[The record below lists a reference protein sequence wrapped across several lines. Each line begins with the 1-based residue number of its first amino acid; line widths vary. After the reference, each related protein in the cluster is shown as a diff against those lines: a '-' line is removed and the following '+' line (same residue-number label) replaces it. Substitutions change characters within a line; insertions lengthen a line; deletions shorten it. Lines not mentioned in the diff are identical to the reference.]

1 MDILKEREKLIAK
14 CEAQR
19 GDLARLTRQLDGV
32 FKVADRGISGVRYL
46 RKHPVACGAVVA
58 LFAVVQRRG
67 LWKWAQ
73 RGLVAWRAYRAFG
86 KSGFKSVF

>member
-1 MDILKEREKLIAK
+1 MNILQKRERLLAL
-14 CEAQR
+14 CAAQR
-19 GDLARLTRQLDGV
+19 EDLARVTLQLDGV

-46 RKHPVACGAVVA
+46 RQHPVACGVVVA

-67 LWKWAQ
+67 LWKWTQ
-73 RGLVAWRAYRAFG
+73 RGLIAWRAYRAFG